1 VWSTM
6 ERINILFIIASGANF
21 SVILIIIVII
31 SIHILFNTFME
42 LLDLPS
48 HFIPLEFLH
57 TTPTNRHGRKS
68 KALIPTW
75 YREGM
80 EITKL

>member
-1 VWSTM
+1 MVWSTM

-21 SVILIIIVII
+21 NVILIIIVII
-31 SIHILFNTFME
+31 SIRILFNTLME

-57 TTPTNRHGRKS
+57 TTPTNRHGHKS
-68 KALIPTW
+68 KTLIPT
-75 YREGM
+75 
-80 EITKL
+80 